1 MDRVIYLTRL
11 TNSGTSLIPVKLTRT
26 DKELKKEQFNIR
38 FKKKNGQVT
47 NTASIKTNRRSIA
60 TVKTFIN
67 LNRAK

>member
-1 MDRVIYLTRL
+1 MKTKEIKRL
-11 TNSGTSLIPVKLTRT
+11 SQEQLFSELEK
-26 DKELKKEQFNIR
+26 LKKEQFNIR

-47 NTASIKTNRRSIA
+47 KTATIKTNRRSIA